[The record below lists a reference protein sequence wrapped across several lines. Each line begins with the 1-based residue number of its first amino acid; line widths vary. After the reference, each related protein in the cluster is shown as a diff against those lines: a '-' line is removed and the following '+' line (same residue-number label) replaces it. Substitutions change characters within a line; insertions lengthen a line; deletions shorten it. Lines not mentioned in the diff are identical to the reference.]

1 MKKITFK
8 KLCIQNFLSV
18 GDEPLEIEFNS
29 GLNVI
34 TGYNRDE
41 NDIKNRSR

>member
-1 MKKITFK
+1 MKNIEFK
-8 KLCIQNFLSV
+8 KLYIQNFLSV
-18 GDEPLEIEFNS
+18 GDESLEIEFNN